1 MIQVSRLALALLLGL
16 VGVSF
21 SQEQEEEARKSQQE
35 SELSKLKQGNEGG
48 GLSEV
53 KINSKKEADTDG
65 FCRNEF
71 AGTGCFIG
79 LEVGYSANVKNSIAI
94 SQIPQIPQISQ
105 ISNSG
110 GSQQTSSVPVNLTF
124 GYQWYFAR
132 KVGLQFKGYAG
143 YANYNSKGENK
154 VPTVTTNNGNVP
166 IEVSSSAI
174 HYGAEANFLY
184 DLFQGE
190 SVTFGIN
197 AGVGYQFG
205 TFIGQKATV
214 SGPETQQATKLFGKP
229 VVDFSNY
236 TASSF
241 TYNVGLYLA
250 LSRHHHFG
258 FNWRVTPGYSASNS
272 GGDMTKM
279 VSLNGVGVPG
289 VGVPGVGVPVKY
301 KSAPVSSFLFS
312 YSYLF

>member
-1 MIQVSRLALALLLGL
+1 MQVNRLALALLLGL

-21 SQEQEEEARKSQQE
+21 SQESEEQTKKSQQD
-35 SELSKLKQGNEGG
+35 NEGG
-48 GLSEV
+48 GYLEV
-53 KINSKKEADTDG
+53 KVDSKQETNTNG

-79 LEVGYSANVKNSIAI
+79 LEVGYSASVKNSIAI
-94 SQIPQIPQISQ
+94 AIPQIPQISQ
-105 ISNSG
+105 ISNSS

-124 GYQWYFAR
+124 GYQWYFAS
-132 KVGLQFKGYAG
+132 KAGLQFKGYAG

-154 VPTVTTNNGNVP
+154 VPTVTSNNGNVP
-166 IEVSSSAI
+166 IEMSSSAI
-174 HYGAEANFLY
+174 HYGVEANFLY

-205 TFIGQKATV
+205 TFIGQRVTI
-214 SGPETQQATKLFGKP
+214 SGQETQQATKLFGKP
-229 VVDFSNY
+229 VIDFENY

-250 LSRHHHFG
+250 LSRHHYFG
-258 FNWRVTPGYSASNS
+258 FNWRVTPRYSAPNS

-279 VSLNGVGVPG
+279 VNMSGIGVPG
-289 VGVPGVGVPVKY
+289 IALPGIGVPVKY
-301 KSAPVSSFLFS
+301 KSAPASSFLLS